1 MLFYTKL
8 TMRWLLFLSR
18 VAFLSGIMLILA
30 FSLLIFNWNRDEPIS
45 STIITAGYG
54 LGLIIVPLVNLAYFI
69 LVLAGRRITQD
80 VPRWLIIFNVF
91 CLLVLILYILVANG
105 FFNF

>member
-1 MLFYTKL
+1 
-8 TMRWLLFLSR
+8 
-18 VAFLSGIMLILA
+18 MLILA

-45 STIITAGYG
+45 SGIILAGYG
-54 LGLIIVPLVNLAYFI
+54 LGFIIVPLINLLYLI
-69 LVLAGRRITQD
+69 LTIAGKKMGHF
-80 VPRWLIIFNVF
+80 VPRWLIIFNIF